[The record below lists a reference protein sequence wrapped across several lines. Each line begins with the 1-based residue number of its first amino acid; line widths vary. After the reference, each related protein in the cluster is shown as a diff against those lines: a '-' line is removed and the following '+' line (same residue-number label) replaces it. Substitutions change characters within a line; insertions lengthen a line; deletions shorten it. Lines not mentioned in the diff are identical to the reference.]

1 MESEDLIR
9 QVMAEVMAKLGND
22 QVALNSTST
31 APKPAAGQASG
42 AMKVDASSYPLG
54 EKIPDEIKSASG
66 KKLSEFTFEKVRSG
80 ELGAADFRIAPETLQ
95 MQAQVAESVDRD
107 SLGRNMRRAAE
118 LIKVPDD
125 ELLDIYNALRPYRST
140 KAELNAIAD
149 KIEKDYGCVVN
160 AKFIREA
167 ADVYEKRGRLKS
179 E

>member
-22 QVALNSTST
+22 QVAHNSTVT
-31 APKPAAGQASG
+31 APKPAAQASG
-42 AMKVDASSYPLG
+42 ATKVDASSYPLG
-54 EKIPDEIKSASG
+54 EKVPDEIKSASG

-80 ELGAADFRIAPETLQ
+80 DLGAADFRIAPDTLR
-95 MQAQVAESVDRD
+95 MQAEVAESAHREP
-107 SLGRNMRRAAE
+107 LGGNMRRAAE

-125 ELLDIYNALRPYRST
+125 ELLDVYNAMRPYRST
-140 KAELNAIAD
+140 KAELYAIAD
-149 KIEKDYGCVVN
+149 KLEKDYGCVVN